1 MATPNTPGAPIDNE
15 LMETPIVVKNLDT
28 GNIHLVDGDGDV
40 AAKPPDSVAKKLWKR
55 FYHTEHSAPGGSE
68 KMVEEEEKAQA
79 MGCWCF

>member
-55 FYHTEHSAPGGSE
+55 FYHTEHSAP
-68 KMVEEEEKAQA
+68 
-79 MGCWCF
+79 